1 MLYTIRMWATLS
13 GGKSHWSWKMPG
25 QGRPNVLQRLP
36 PNWPIVIR
44 CLYEFSQPVRNEFFK
59 GVEREMK
66 QIEEQT
72 YYEILEVNSSATAK
86 EIQRAYEQA
95 KETYHS
101 DSLAIY
107 SLFSEEEVN
116 KIQASIEEAYRVLMD
131 EALRKNYDQSHPQM
145 SNGPKWEQHLGLLA
159 ISPMKKA
166 SLSFTDVSI
175 NAEEEIYRGKTLKEI
190 RERIGIDLKTIS
202 AETKINIKILEWIEE
217 EIWEKLPPPVYLK
230 GFLKSYAQSL
240 GLEPQKVVEGYF
252 NSLSENKKDHPSL
265 SSPSPL
271 LRD

>member
-1 MLYTIRMWATLS
+1 
-13 GGKSHWSWKMPG
+13 
-25 QGRPNVLQRLP
+25 LP
-36 PNWPIVIR
+36 PSWPTVIR

-72 YYEILEVNSSATAK
+72 YYEILEVNPSATGK

-116 KIQASIEEAYRVLMD
+116 KIQAAIEEAHRILMD
-131 EALRKNYDQSHPQM
+131 EALRKNYDQSHPQIAE
-145 SNGPKWEQHLGLLA
+145 GPKWEQHLGLQA

-175 NAEEEIYRGKTLKEI
+175 NAEEEIYRGKTLREI
-190 RERIGIDLKTIS
+190 RERIGIDLKSIS

-217 EIWEKLPPPVYLK
+217 EVWEKLPAAVYLK

-252 NSLSENKKDHPSL
+252 NVLSENKKNR
-265 SSPSPL
+265 SSPSPHSTP
-271 LRD
+271 LRG